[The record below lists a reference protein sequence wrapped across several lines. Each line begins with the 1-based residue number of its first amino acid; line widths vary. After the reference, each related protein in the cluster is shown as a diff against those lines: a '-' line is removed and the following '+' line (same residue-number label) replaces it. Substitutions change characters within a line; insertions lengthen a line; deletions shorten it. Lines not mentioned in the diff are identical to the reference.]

1 MRRPD
6 AVVMRCA
13 SHSPTATGCMA
24 EIGLRSIYPR
34 DIPLQAFPVHGVNRC
49 LECHR
54 NLNGVGDRG
63 TPKNGNGSS
72 LLILRLAEP

>member
-1 MRRPD
+1 
-6 AVVMRCA
+6 
-13 SHSPTATGCMA
+13 MA
-24 EIGLRSIYPR
+24 EIGLRGINPR

-49 LECHR
+49 LECHTR

-63 TPKNGNGSS
+63 TPKNGNGIS